1 MAAAAGTTAC
11 SVFLHEVH
19 VVEMRLAVSG
29 ICARSFAWQPLHVS
43 RTHHCTNARARAT
56 AVPSAPAPVLGPVP
70 PAVLAS
76 ACCC

>member
-29 ICARSFAWQPLHVS
+29 ICARSFAWQPLHVR
-43 RTHHCTNARARAT
+43 RTHLVGVRATARAR
-56 AVPSAPAPVLGPVP
+56 VRIQG
-70 PAVLAS
+70 
-76 ACCC
+76 